1 MHVEHGL
8 ELLVGHFLD
17 RRVPGITGIV
27 DDDVEAAQL
36 FHRSADKTIG
46 KPCVGNAAVDG
57 DGLAARGDDFS
68 GDRTS
73 PGAASRSLT
82 TMLAPSLASFNAM
95 ARPIPRPDPVINATF
110 PASLVIR
117 CP

>member
-17 RRVPGITGIV
+17 RRVPGITGVV
-27 DDDVEAAQL
+27 DDDVETTKL
-36 FHRSADKTIG
+36 FHRGADKTIANPG
-46 KPCVGNAAVDG
+46 SETLPLTAMALPPAATIS
-57 DGLAARGDDFS
+57 AA
-68 GDRTS
+68 TAS

-82 TMLAPSLASFNAM
+82 TILAPSLVSFNAM
-95 ARPIPRPDPVINATF
+95 ARPMPRPDPVINATF
-110 PASLVIR
+110 PASLVIG